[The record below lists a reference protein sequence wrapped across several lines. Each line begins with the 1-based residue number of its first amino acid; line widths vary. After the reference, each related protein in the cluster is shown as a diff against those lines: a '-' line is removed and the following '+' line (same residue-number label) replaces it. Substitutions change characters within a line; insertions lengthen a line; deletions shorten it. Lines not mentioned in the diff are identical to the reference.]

1 MSGFQDLEVWQE
13 AHKLVLQVYRV
24 TRSFPAEERYRL
36 ADQLC
41 RAASSIPTNIAEGKG
56 RGSQKDL
63 LRFLAIA
70 RGSVEETKY
79 HLLLAKDLGYLKP
92 AVYQQLSEGYNRIG
106 KMLNGLI
113 AKIEEGIDVS

>member
-113 AKIEEGIDVS
+113 AKIEEEIDVS

>member
-13 AHKLVLQVYRV
+13 AHKMVLQVYRV
-24 TRSFPAEERYRL
+24 TKSFPPEERYRL

-63 LRFLAIA
+63 LRFLTIA

-92 AVYQQLSEGYNRIG
+92 AVYQKLSEGYDRIG
-106 KMLNGLI
+106 KMLNGLMT
-113 AKIEEGIDVS
+113 KIGEGINVS